1 VSTNSVELKGPS
13 EGKRAVRKG
22 IAGAGI
28 GAAVGGLLGGGTGAA
43 IGATAG
49 AGTGVAVA
57 GSGKTHLRVPAETV
71 LRFQLNGS
79 ARIGR

>member
-1 VSTNSVELKGPS
+1 MNPFTIFAMLQASKPANLS
-13 EGKRAVRKG
+13 AF
-22 IAGAGI
+22 GI

-57 GSGKTHLRVPAETV
+57 GSGKTRLRVPAETV